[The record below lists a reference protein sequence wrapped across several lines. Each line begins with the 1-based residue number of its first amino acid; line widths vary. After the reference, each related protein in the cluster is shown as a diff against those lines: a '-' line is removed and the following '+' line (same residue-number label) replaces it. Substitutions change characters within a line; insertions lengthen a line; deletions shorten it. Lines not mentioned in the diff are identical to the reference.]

1 MDMARAVI
9 EFIFSFALFINAAL
23 FIPQAI
29 KIFRDKNAK
38 DVSLLTFLGFL
49 LIQLAT
55 VVHGIINHD
64 RILVIGYL
72 LSMLTCGSVVL
83 LIRLYRKRNTVV
95 VGNDISLGD
104 ILEQLPGHIYWKDK
118 DGVYLGCNR
127 NNWKD
132 FGLASYLEFK
142 GKTDYDLFSKD
153 EAKQIKSI
161 DQEVIRTGQ
170 LEIAEELTTTDGQT
184 SIYLSHK
191 MPLKNHQGQIIGILG
206 NSIDITNSKKAVMDR
221 FEMLENII
229 AVMPGNVYWMN
240 REGVY
245 LGCNDNQA
253 KAIGFLSRHDI
264 VGKRND
270 EICGFFIPEFLDTV
284 NRKVME
290 TGKAVVVEE
299 PALLSDGT
307 QATFLSNKVP
317 LRNQRGEITGMV
329 GISIDITERK
339 EAERNLKM
347 AKEMAEAANEMKTEF
362 LRNMRHDLRTPFS
375 GLLGLADLIESQET
389 DPKKKED
396 LACVTQSAKVLLDQL
411 NEIFELVEIEN
422 GQLPIID
429 KIFDIH
435 EIIHSVYEMLLP
447 SAKSKQLDFTLTI
460 NKELPQYIIGD
471 RVRTQRVLINVL
483 SNAIKFTEKGIVK
496 FVVDMIPEAKREII
510 ISFVIEDT
518 GIGIPENKQEM
529 IFERFNRLTSSYS
542 SAYSGKGLGLRIVK
556 QFLDEIGGN
565 IYLTSKMSKGS
576 CFKILIPYK
585 LPLES
590 PENIEQELIQEK
602 TKIAGKPKGA
612 LIKNI
617 SRTTTVPIS
626 DYLYASDT
634 LQAGKL
640 LLVEDHRVAA
650 RIAKT
655 ILIQLGC
662 EVDIAETGKAALELA
677 EKNAYDLIFMDIG
690 LPDIDGWRVAEQI
703 RSSQNLTQV
712 PIIALT
718 AHAENEEKQ
727 RCLAIGMNMVITK
740 PLTKKWAE
748 SVLENFI
755 PKRERQKRQVKEVAN
770 IKPVEKIVDIEYAK
784 ALVGGNEAVVQEML
798 TMLVDSLPEEI
809 KALKAAYQE
818 KDWQQLKS
826 IAHKLKGGASYCGTL
841 RLKSA
846 CTELENYI
854 KSDPTATK
862 IPELYQKVL
871 AEIKAIQNF
880 MNDQSSA

>member
-1 MDMARAVI
+1 
-9 EFIFSFALFINAAL
+9 
-23 FIPQAI
+23 
-29 KIFRDKNAK
+29 
-38 DVSLLTFLGFL
+38 
-49 LIQLAT
+49 
-55 VVHGIINHD
+55 
-64 RILVIGYL
+64 
-72 LSMLTCGSVVL
+72 
-83 LIRLYRKRNTVV
+83 
-95 VGNDISLGD
+95 
-104 ILEQLPGHIYWKDK
+104 
-118 DGVYLGCNR
+118 
-127 NNWKD
+127 
-132 FGLASYLEFK
+132 
-142 GKTDYDLFSKD
+142 
-153 EAKQIKSI
+153 
-161 DQEVIRTGQ
+161 
-170 LEIAEELTTTDGQT
+170 
-184 SIYLSHK
+184 
-191 MPLKNHQGQIIGILG
+191 
-206 NSIDITNSKKAVMDR
+206 
-221 FEMLENII
+221 
-229 AVMPGNVYWMN
+229 
-240 REGVY
+240 
-245 LGCNDNQA
+245 
-253 KAIGFLSRHDI
+253 
-264 VGKRND
+264 
-270 EICGFFIPEFLDTV
+270 
-284 NRKVME
+284 
-290 TGKAVVVEE
+290 
-299 PALLSDGT
+299 
-307 QATFLSNKVP
+307 
-317 LRNQRGEITGMV
+317 
-329 GISIDITERK
+329 
-339 EAERNLKM
+339 
-347 AKEMAEAANEMKTEF
+347 
-362 LRNMRHDLRTPFS
+362 
-375 GLLGLADLIESQET
+375 
-389 DPKKKED
+389 
-396 LACVTQSAKVLLDQL
+396 
-411 NEIFELVEIEN
+411 
-422 GQLPIID
+422 
-429 KIFDIH
+429 
-435 EIIHSVYEMLLP
+435 
-447 SAKSKQLDFTLTI
+447 
-460 NKELPQYIIGD
+460 
-471 RVRTQRVLINVL
+471 
-483 SNAIKFTEKGIVK
+483 
-496 FVVDMIPEAKREII
+496 
-510 ISFVIEDT
+510 
-518 GIGIPENKQEM
+518 M